1 MRISPIFSVFLLC
14 FSLLAWVGCGNDSST
29 PETAEKPRKE
39 LPGIK
44 SDPGLERVSAAIEA
58 EPERADLY
66 ASRAQMWYD
75 KNNYDNAIFD
85 LRNAIVLDS
94 TNIDYHYLL
103 TDVYLDYFQSRLAL
117 KTIKRAVSLDPDNIE
132 SLLTQ
137 AEVEL
142 TLEQREDALATINE
156 VVRLDPRNPDAYLLL
171 GQTFAE
177 SGDTARAINA
187 TQEAV
192 EIDPDLI
199 DGWIILGKLHASI
212 GTDIAERF
220 FDTALSIDTSDIAA
234 VHAKADFLRDQGEL
248 RKAIEL
254 YQKTT
259 RLDRQYVTG
268 HFNAGLLFM
277 ELEEVEKARE
287 EFQITVKN
295 DPLHIRGHFFLGY
308 AQEVLGNFSEAQRN
322 YETALRFAPDY
333 VLAQEGLA
341 RVSG

>member
-1 MRISPIFSVFLLC
+1 MTAPT
-14 FSLLAWVGCGNDSST
+14 SLLTFLVLLLALSSCEQKDSPAIERPT
-29 PETAEKPRKE
+29 TQLEA
-39 LPGIK
+39 IK

-75 KNNYDNAIFD
+75 KSNYDNAIFD
-85 LRNAIVLDS
+85 LRNALVLDS
-94 TNIDYHYLL
+94 TNIEYHYLL

-117 KTIKRAVSLDPDNIE
+117 KTINRAVSLDPDNIE
-132 SLLTQ
+132 SLLTK

-142 TLEQREDALATINE
+142 TLTQHDEALETINQ
-156 VVRLDPRNPDAYLLL
+156 VIKRDPRNPDAYLLL

-199 DGWIILGKLHASI
+199 DGWIILGKLHARI
-212 GTDIAERF
+212 GSGMAERF
-220 FDTALSIDTSDIAA
+220 FDTAISIDTNDIAA
-234 VHAKADFLRDQGEL
+234 VHAKADFYRDQNEL
-248 RKAIEL
+248 RKAIEM

-259 RLDRQYVTG
+259 RLDRQYVKG

-277 ELEEVEKARE
+277 ELEEIEKAKE
-287 EFQITVKN
+287 EFSITVKN

-308 AQEVLGNFSEAQRN
+308 ANELLGNLTDAQRS

-333 VLAQEGLA
+333 DLAQEGLA
-341 RVSG
+341 RVAG